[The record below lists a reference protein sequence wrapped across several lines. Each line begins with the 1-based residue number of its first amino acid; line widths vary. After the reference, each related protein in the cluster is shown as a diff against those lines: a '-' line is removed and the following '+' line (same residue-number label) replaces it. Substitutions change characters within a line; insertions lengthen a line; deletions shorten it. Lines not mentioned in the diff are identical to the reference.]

1 MPSLSSKKSLRLI
14 FVKYKMDDLTQII
27 QEHTVKIFKQSDD
40 IYDIIASTLEGNV
53 SEEAFFIADIGKVVR
68 QYERWVE
75 LLPCVKPYY
84 AVKCNPNPVLL
95 KVLSTLGCNFDCA
108 SKNEIASVL
117 SVVDDPSRIIF
128 ANPCKMSGQI
138 KYARAVDV
146 DTMTFDSDHELYKI
160 KLYHPNA
167 KLVLRI
173 KVDDEGSLCRFSC
186 KFGCPMN
193 DVERLLGIAKAL
205 SLNIVGVSFHV
216 GSGCTRTEKYRD
228 ALCNAIEC
236 IDIGKKLGMDPRM
249 IDIGG
254 GFDDSTF
261 EDISHIINEF
271 VDKRNDVQFI
281 AEPGRFMVNNSHTLV
296 VNVIG
301 KKDLGGEFVYY
312 LNDGVYGSF
321 NCIFFDHAVPEV
333 CPFNERNGPR
343 YKSKIFGPTCDSI
356 DKISDEVMLPELA
369 IGEWCYIENFG
380 AYTTAAASTFN
391 GFQQTQVIYVLTS

>member
-1 MPSLSSKKSLRLI
+1 MEQL
-14 FVKYKMDDLTQII
+14 I
-27 QEHTVKIFKQSDD
+27 QEHNIKIFKESDD
-40 IYDIIASTLEGNV
+40 VYDIIASTLEGNV
-53 SEEAFFIADIGKVVR
+53 SEEAFYIVDIGKVIR
-68 QYERWVE
+68 QYEQWCE
-75 LLPCVKPYY
+75 ALPNVKPYY
-84 AVKCNPNPVLL
+84 AVKCNPNPVIL
-95 KVLSTLGCNFDCA
+95 KTLADLGCNFDCA

-117 SVVDDPSRIIF
+117 NIVDDPSRIIF

-173 KVDDEGSLCRFSC
+173 KVDDTGSKCRFGC
-186 KFGCPMN
+186 KFGCPIDQIEN
-193 DVERLLGIAKAL
+193 LLTIAKAL

-216 GSGCTRTEKYRD
+216 GSGCTDTSRYTQAIQD
-228 ALCNAIEC
+228 ALNTLEIASKV
-236 IDIGKKLGMDPRM
+236 GFASANM

-254 GFDDSTF
+254 GFDVDTF
-261 EDISHIINEF
+261 DAIAQCVNEYIT
-271 VDKRNDVQFI
+271 KYPNIEWI
-281 AEPGRFMVNNSHTLV
+281 AEPGRFMVNTSHTLV
-296 VNVIG
+296 VNIIG
-301 KKDLGGEFVYY
+301 KKNLGNNEFVYY

-321 NCIFFDHAVPEV
+321 NCIFFDHATPVV

-343 YKSKIFGPTCDSI
+343 YKSRIFGPTCDSM

-391 GFQQTQVIYVLTS
+391 GFQQTQIVYVITS

>member
-1 MPSLSSKKSLRLI
+1 
-14 FVKYKMDDLTQII
+14 MDDLTQII
-27 QEHTVKIFKQSDD
+27 QEHNVKIFKQSDD
-40 IYDIIASTLEGNV
+40 IYEIIANTLEGNV
-53 SEEAFFIADIGKVVR
+53 SEEAFFIVDIGKVIR
-68 QYERWVE
+68 QYERWVKV
-75 LLPCVKPYY
+75 LPNVKPYY
-84 AVKCNPNPVLL
+84 AVKCNPNPVIL
-95 KVLSTLGCNFDCA
+95 KILSDLGCNFDCA

-117 SVVDDPSRIIF
+117 NDSDPSRIIF

-167 KLVLRI
+167 RLILRI
-173 KVDDEGSLCRFSC
+173 KVDDTGSRCRFGC
-186 KFGCPMN
+186 KFGCPI
-193 DVERLLGIAKAL
+193 DQVEGLLNIAKAL

-216 GSGCTRTEKYRD
+216 GSGCTDTSRYTQAIQD
-228 ALCNAIEC
+228 ALNTIELAKSYGFSSVN
-236 IDIGKKLGMDPRM
+236 I

-254 GFDDSTF
+254 GFDINTFDSIA
-261 EDISHIINEF
+261 ECVNAYISKYPSIEW
-271 VDKRNDVQFI
+271 I

-301 KKDLGGEFVYY
+301 KKSLDNEFVYY

-321 NCIFFDHAVPEV
+321 NCIFFDHALPEV

-391 GFQQTQVIYVLTS
+391 GFQQTPVIYVLST

>member
-1 MPSLSSKKSLRLI
+1 
-14 FVKYKMDDLTQII
+14 MDDLTQII
-27 QEHTVKIFKQSDD
+27 QDNNVKIFKDSDD
-40 IYDIIASTLEGNV
+40 ICDIIASILEGNV
-53 SEEAFFIADIGKVVR
+53 SEEAFFIADIGKVIR
-68 QYERWVE
+68 QYEKWTIT
-75 LLPCVKPYY
+75 LPKVKPYY
-84 AVKCNPNPVLL
+84 AVKCNPNPVIL
-95 KVLSTLGCNFDCA
+95 KTLADLGCNFDCA

-117 SVVDDPSRIIF
+117 NVADPSRVIF

-173 KVDDEGSLCRFSC
+173 KVDDEGSRCRFGC
-186 KFGCPMN
+186 KFGCHVK
-193 DVERLLGIAKAL
+193 DVENLLNIAKAL

-216 GSGCTRTEKYRD
+216 GSGCSKVEKYRD
-228 ALCNAIEC
+228 AIENSLEC
-236 IDIGKKLGMDPRM
+236 ISIAKKLGMNPY
-249 IDIGG
+249 IVDIGG

-261 EDISHIINEF
+261 DDIAKIVNEYT
-271 VDKRNDVQFI
+271 DRDDVQFI
-281 AEPGRFMVNNSHTLV
+281 AEPGRFMVNTSHTLV

-301 KKDLGGEFVYY
+301 KKNLDCEFVYY

-391 GFQQTQVIYVLTS
+391 GFQQTPVIYVLTS

>member
-1 MPSLSSKKSLRLI
+1 
-14 FVKYKMDDLTQII
+14 MDDLTQVI
-27 QEHTVKIFKQSDD
+27 QDNNVKIFKDSED
-40 IYDIIASTLEGNV
+40 ICDIIASILEGNV
-53 SEEAFFIADIGKVVR
+53 SEEAFFIADIGKVIR
-68 QYERWVE
+68 QYEKWSE
-75 LLPCVKPYY
+75 TLPKVKPYY
-84 AVKCNPNPVLL
+84 AVKCNPNPVIL
-95 KVLSTLGCNFDCA
+95 KVLADLGCNFDCA

-117 SVVDDPSRIIF
+117 NVAEPSRIIF

-173 KVDDEGSLCRFSC
+173 KVDDEGSRCRFGC
-186 KFGCPMN
+186 KFGCHMK
-193 DVERLLGIAKAL
+193 DVESLLNIAKAL
-205 SLNIVGVSFHV
+205 SLNITGVSFHV
-216 GSGCTRTEKYRD
+216 GSGCSKVEKYRD
-228 ALCNAIEC
+228 AIENSLEC
-236 IDIGKKLGMDPRM
+236 ISIAKKLGMNPT
-249 IDIGG
+249 IVDIGG

-261 EDISHIINEF
+261 DDIAKIVNEYTSREDI
-271 VDKRNDVQFI
+271 QFI
-281 AEPGRFMVNNSHTLV
+281 AEPGRFMVNTSHTLV

-301 KKDLGGEFVYY
+301 KKNLDGEFVYY

-321 NCIFFDHAVPEV
+321 NCIFFDHALPEV

-356 DKISDEVMLPELA
+356 DKIADEVMLPELA

-391 GFQQTQVIYVLTS
+391 GFQQTPVIYVLT